1 MPVVIFLGSVALG
14 VMGMWAI
21 AQGQLSQGTGKPPP
35 VATPAPPTTGPGP
48 SRATGTVGTG
58 ATTTAT
64 PPPGPAAPSHVA
76 VKFSIR
82 SEPDGATVSVD
93 GTELG
98 ETPLDFNRAP
108 GDDGT
113 ATAEVVLTKSGYDTL
128 TITAAGS
135 GDVLVS
141 QKLRKK
147 AAPPPPPPK
156 KKSNAPGYKDDP
168 YQ

>member
-1 MPVVIFLGSVALG
+1 M
-14 VMGMWAI
+14 
-21 AQGQLSQGTGKPPP
+21 
-35 VATPAPPTTGPGP
+35 
-48 SRATGTVGTG
+48 
-58 ATTTAT
+58 
-64 PPPGPAAPSHVA
+64 A

-82 SEPDGATVSVD
+82 SDPEGATVSVD

-108 GDDGT
+108 SEDGT
-113 ATAEVVLTKSGYDTL
+113 ATAEVVLTKSGYDPL

-135 GDVLVS
+135 GDVVVN

-147 AAPPPPPPK
+147 AAPPPPPK
-156 KKSNAPGYKDDP
+156 KKPNAPGYKDDP